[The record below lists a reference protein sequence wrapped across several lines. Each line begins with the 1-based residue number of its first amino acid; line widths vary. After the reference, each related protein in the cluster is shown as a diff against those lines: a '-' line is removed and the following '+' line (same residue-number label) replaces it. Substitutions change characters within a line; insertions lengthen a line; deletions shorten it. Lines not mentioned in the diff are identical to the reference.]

1 MRKQARPVRN
11 PLSGPDSGQTSG
23 QQLPP
28 SPAAQPRSP
37 AAHLRTGASDMRLES
52 QGTSSDTYE
61 EAERVRVTVKDED
74 LNTYEEAER
83 VRVSKTSTVTKAGVT
98 FETGPAR
105 HVLGVDAGRPK
116 QKAGCRREP
125 HQSPSRFQRTAY
137 PDGASD
143 HRTPCSFIRSH
154 RSCLTAGIAVLLS
167 LIAVGLVLEEKKQ
180 VSINVDA
187 LRSDLDKI
195 SKLFNTLSGPPAERG
210 AIGPAGPPAERGAI
224 GPACPPEERGA
235 IGPACPLAE
244 RGATG
249 PAGPPG
255 ERGAIGPAGPPE
267 ERGAIG
273 PACPPEERGAT
284 GPAGPPEER
293 GATGPAGPPEER
305 GAIGPA
311 GPPAER
317 GATGPAGPPEER
329 GAIGPACPP
338 EERGAVGPAGPP
350 EERGAIGPAGPPE
363 ERGAIGPAGPPEE
376 RGAVGLAGPVTVGPP
391 GPPGEKGIM
400 GTPSL
405 AVGPTRPP
413 VRPQT
418 SRQRMPNK
426 EEQCQ
431 SGWVGY
437 NVHCYKF
444 KRQELTWNDALTEC
458 GKEGANVAS
467 IANRGEN
474 YFIAGLSLNAPRA
487 VWIGLRRRGDSW
499 IWTDGSP
506 RTYTNWRP
514 GEPNNFKT
522 IFSGGENCVSMYSKV
537 NGQKRY
543 LLLVTMATVV

>member
-1 MRKQARPVRN
+1 MRKQARPVRA
-11 PLSGPDSGQTSG
+11 PLSGPDSGKTSG

-37 AAHLRTGASDMRLES
+37 AVHLRTGASDMRLE
-52 QGTSSDTYE
+52 
-61 EAERVRVTVKDED
+61 K
-74 LNTYEEAER
+74 
-83 VRVSKTSTVTKAGVT
+83 
-98 FETGPAR
+98 
-105 HVLGVDAGRPK
+105 
-116 QKAGCRREP
+116 
-125 HQSPSRFQRTAY
+125 RTAY

-167 LIAVGLVLEEKKQ
+167 LIAVGLVLEERKQ

-195 SKLFNTLSGPPAERG
+195 SKLFTTLSGPPALERG

-235 IGPACPLAE
+235 IGPA
-244 RGATG
+244 
-249 PAGPPG
+249 GPPA
-255 ERGAIGPAGPPE
+255 EW
-267 ERGAIG
+267 
-273 PACPPEERGAT
+273 
-284 GPAGPPEER
+284 
-293 GATGPAGPPEER
+293 

-311 GPPAER
+311 GPPAEW
-317 GATGPAGPPEER
+317 
-329 GAIGPACPP
+329 
-338 EERGAVGPAGPP
+338 
-350 EERGAIGPAGPPE
+350 GAIGPAGPPAE
-363 ERGAIGPAGPPEE
+363 WGAIGPAGPPEE

-506 RTYTNWRP
+506 RRYANWRP

-522 IFSGGENCVSMYSKV
+522 IFSGGEHCVSMYSKD
-537 NGQKRY
+537 GRY
-543 LLLVTMATVV
+543 LVGTWKTGEWNDVRCRNKYPFICKKLKSWY